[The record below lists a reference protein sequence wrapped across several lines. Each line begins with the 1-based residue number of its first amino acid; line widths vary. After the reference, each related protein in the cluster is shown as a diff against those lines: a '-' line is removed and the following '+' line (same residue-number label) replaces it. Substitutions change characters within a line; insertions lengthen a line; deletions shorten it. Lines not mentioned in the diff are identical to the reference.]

1 VFNWFVLCNLIYE
14 IDDYNIILGESM
26 TEGIGRDF
34 TEAYKLA
41 FKRPHIW
48 TSKWFWLGIIFG
60 LIVGTIIWEAI
71 KILIGW

>member
-1 VFNWFVLCNLIYE
+1 VFDWFVLCNLIYE

-26 TEGIGRDF
+26 TEQPGRYD
-34 TEAYKLA
+34 EDIYRKA

-48 TSKWFWLGIIFG
+48 TNKWFWLGIIFG